1 MRLSRKSQYALRAVH
16 ELALRGDQEPSRIA
30 DIAEAQGIP
39 HRFLEAILNQLRQG
53 GLVESRRG
61 PGGGYLLAIP
71 PEDLTVGQ
79 VIRCV
84 EGPLGP
90 VECVA
95 EDASCPAGRS
105 CAFRT
110 MWQRARDAM
119 LGVFDTTTLADIRAE
134 DIRLRGT
141 DSWSYAI

>member
-30 DIAEAQGIP
+30 DIAQAQRIP

-61 PGGGYLLAIP
+61 PGGGYLLAAA
-71 PEDLTVGQ
+71 PEDVTVGQ

-84 EGPLGP
+84 EGRLGP
-90 VECVA
+90 VECVS

-105 CAFRT
+105 CAFRA
-110 MWQRARDAM
+110 MWARARDAM
-119 LGVFDTTTLADIRAE
+119 LAVFDTTTLADIRAE
-134 DIRLRGT
+134 DIRLHGT
-141 DSWSYAI
+141 DSWCYAI